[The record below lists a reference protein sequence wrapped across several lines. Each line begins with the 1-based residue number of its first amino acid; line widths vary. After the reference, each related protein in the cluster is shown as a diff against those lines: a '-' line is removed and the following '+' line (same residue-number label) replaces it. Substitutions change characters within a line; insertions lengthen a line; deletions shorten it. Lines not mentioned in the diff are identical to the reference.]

1 MKKYQEG
8 KNSDL
13 ERSYNGRHNIDMES
27 LSASSLQSGL
37 RQGELKRASI
47 PELSC
52 LLYGAKEV
60 HLDLEIRI

>member
-1 MKKYQEG
+1 MKKYQET

-37 RQGELKRASI
+37 RQGEPKRAGI

-52 LLYGAKEV
+52 LLYRAKEV
-60 HLDLEIRI
+60 YLNPEIRI